1 MEWWRLWGE
10 CIPGITLTLPPSFPS
25 RLSPKGTTIAPSG
38 ITCGSGRREGEGI
51 WWGVWNVILWIP
63 MPPPKKKKK
72 LVFFVFLRSVLHLF
86 CSFFNLNIVFFF
98 FFFFFWWFSFLT
110 IYIYFK
116 FKFFYWFL
124 IFVYLSL
131 VNLVIFKKKIKTM
144 VETSSLF
151 FWGSFSFFF
160 SLVMLLRSSFQR
172 VSNFDLLTWQKRVLL
187 LVPNFDLGVDFIDFV
202 GKIMTWWKWL
212 QKLVNFISKKI
223 GGTSS
228 INFLIQRLILLLLT
242 PKRWIFRAKILI
254 SMLQFLLRW

>member
-1 MEWWRLWGE
+1 MG
-10 CIPGITLTLPPSFPS
+10 
-25 RLSPKGTTIAPSG
+25 
-38 ITCGSGRREGEGI
+38 
-51 WWGVWNVILWIP
+51 GVKCDSVNSHA
-63 MPPPKKKKK
+63 PPP
-72 LVFFVFLRSVLHLF
+72 R
-86 CSFFNLNIVFFF
+86 IVFFCVSKKCFTSFLF
-98 FFFFFWWFSFLT
+98 FFLFKYSVFFLFNFFLWFSFLK

-172 VSNFDLLTWQKRVLL
+172 VSNFDLITWQKRVLL

-242 PKRWIFRAKILI
+242 QKRWIFRAKILI